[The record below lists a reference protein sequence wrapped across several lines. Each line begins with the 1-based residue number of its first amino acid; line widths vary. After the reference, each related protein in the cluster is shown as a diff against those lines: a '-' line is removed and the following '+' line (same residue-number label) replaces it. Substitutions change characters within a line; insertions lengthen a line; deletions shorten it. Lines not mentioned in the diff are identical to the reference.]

1 MVRMDMKE
9 AVEIAKEYFA
19 NLYDDEHIRN
29 VGLEEAK
36 FGRESNTWKIT
47 IGFFR
52 GQDDGSEPSE
62 FDYKYGEILLR
73 RSYKTVKTVH
83 INDANG
89 NVELLNDRF
98 MVDAFPVPAM

>member
-1 MVRMDMKE
+1 MARMDVKE
-9 AVEIAKEYFA
+9 AVGIAKEFFS

-36 FGRESNTWKIT
+36 FDRGSNTWKIT

-52 GQDDGSEPSE
+52 GPDDGTEPSD
-62 FDYKYGEILLR
+62 FDYKYGEIILR
-73 RSYKTVKTVH
+73 RSYKTVH

-89 NVELLNDRF
+89 SVELLNDRF
-98 MVDAFPVPAM
+98 MVDAFPIPTL